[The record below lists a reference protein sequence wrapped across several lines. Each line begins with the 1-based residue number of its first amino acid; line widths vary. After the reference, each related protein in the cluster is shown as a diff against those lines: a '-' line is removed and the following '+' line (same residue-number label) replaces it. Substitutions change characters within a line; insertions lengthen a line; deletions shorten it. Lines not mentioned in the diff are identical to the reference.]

1 MLRLSKTVLE
11 TYFYFFVQPLMKK
24 LKRRYL
30 LLGLGLVLSLPQIGF
45 LQPLYLTQNGHIKFF
60 SEAPLENIEA
70 HNRKVSS
77 VLNIET
83 GKIGFKLLI
92 KNFQFANSLMQEH
105 FNENYME
112 SEKYPYSEFS
122 GEILELANKKLDVS
136 KPGVYEVTVAGEL
149 TIHGVKKKIQQKGTL
164 ETQPNKIIAKAKFPI
179 RVADYNIKVPNM
191 YIKNIAEVVEVTL
204 EATYLPQNTQK

>member
-1 MLRLSKTVLE
+1 MIRLSKTVLE

-136 KPGVYEVTVAGEL
+136 KPDVYEVTVAGEL

-179 RVADYNIKVPNM
+179 RVADYNIKIPTI
-191 YIKNIAEVVEVTL
+191 YIKNIAEFVEVTL
-204 EATYLPQNTQK
+204 EMIYLPQNTQK